1 MLIFALDS
9 RECKVSGCVFFVINL
24 RLHRLKVYGPDRCV
38 MQLFFIRESAAAVA
52 RALSLS
58 SRQGVIF
65 SQAISPFNVLTSSLL
80 VSVDHH
86 RPQHAEPHPGC
97 TN

>member
-9 RECKVSGCVFFVINL
+9 RECKVSGSVFFVINL

-38 MQLFFIRESAAAVA
+38 LCNYSLSEPEQQS

-65 SQAISPFNVLTSSLL
+65 S
-80 VSVDHH
+80 
-86 RPQHAEPHPGC
+86 
-97 TN
+97 